1 MDQDLVIAVRRG
13 EVKLAQEGKYHTQDE
28 FDKVSLLFKKGQGIT
43 EIALEIQRTELA
55 TIQIVEKLDLF
66 ERKKKK
72 ARTRVL
78 AFFYDFNCSF
88 QTPYCRHIQSSGF
101 IRIGICLRIGKFV
114 AVNAC
119 STLNKRSNV

>member
-66 ERKKKK
+66 ERKRSLSADGSINPVRLAVQPVTVIRMD
-72 ARTRVL
+72 ARVV
-78 AFFYDFNCSF
+78 
-88 QTPYCRHIQSSGF
+88 HIIFPG
-101 IRIGICLRIGKFV
+101 RRTADV
-114 AVNAC
+114 
-119 STLNKRSNV
+119 

>member
-66 ERKKKK
+66 ERKRSPSVN
-72 ARTRVL
+72 ARTSPARL
-78 AFFYDFNCSF
+78 AV
-88 QTPYCRHIQSSGF
+88 QPVTVIRTGVMAVHIIF
-101 IRIGICLRIGKFV
+101 PERRTADV
-114 AVNAC
+114 
-119 STLNKRSNV
+119 

>member
-1 MDQDLVIAVRRG
+1 MMDQDLVIAVRRG

-66 ERKKKK
+66 ERKKKPRRRRK
-72 ARTRVL
+72 HKPRPPCCATCDRYPNGCKGCAHYIPREE
-78 AFFYDFNCSF
+78 N
-88 QTPYCRHIQSSGF
+88 R
-101 IRIGICLRIGKFV
+101 
-114 AVNAC
+114 
-119 STLNKRSNV
+119 